1 MLSCTL
7 LQESYVHINGLSEY
21 LPEQVVDNQYF
32 SERTGREPGWFEART
47 GMRERRRAGVGE
59 NANTM
64 AIEAVA
70 RLQKSLANGLGSV
83 DLILGGSYTPWDTIA
98 TIAHVVQ
105 RKFDLQNARALYISS
120 ACSSFLNALELAAAY
135 FDSGRS
141 KSALIVMSEHNSL
154 YCKDDDPQSG
164 HLWGDGAS
172 ALLLSKEQTADTFLK
187 IVDVTTAGLG
197 HLGVGPEGVY
207 LCVRGE
213 GLVMPKGKDVFQ
225 HACRAMEDVS
235 REMLRKHNLQPSDI
249 RLFVAHQA
257 NRRIVN
263 HVSETLGL
271 DASRVASTVETLG
284 NTGCASVPISLLRY
298 RHTLHSGDYV
308 LMVAFGGGY
317 SSGAALAR
325 VV

>member
-1 MLSCTL
+1 M
-7 LQESYVHINGLSEY
+7 YINGLSEY
-21 LPEQVVDNQYF
+21 LPERVVDNQYF

-47 GMRERRRAGVGE
+47 GMRERRRAGPGE

-64 AIEAVA
+64 AVEAVA
-70 RLQKSLANGLGSV
+70 RLQKSLPDGLGNV

-105 RKFDLQNARALYISS
+105 RQFDLKDARALYISS
-120 ACSSFLNALELAAAY
+120 ACSSFLNAIELAAAY

-141 KSALIVMSEHNSL
+141 KSSLIVMSEHNSL
-154 YCKDDDPQSG
+154 YCRDDDAQSG

-172 ALLLSKEQTADTFLK
+172 AMLASREQTPSSFLK
-187 IVDVTTAGLG
+187 ILDVTTAGLG

-207 LCVRGE
+207 LCVRGD
-213 GLVMPKGKDVFQ
+213 GLMMPKGKDVFQ
-225 HACRAMEDVS
+225 HACRSMEDIS
-235 REMLRKHNLQPSDI
+235 REMLRKHDLQVSDV

-257 NRRIVN
+257 NKRIIN
-263 HVSETLGL
+263 HVAEALGL
-271 DASRVASTVETLG
+271 ESARVANTVETLG

-298 RHTLHSGDYV
+298 RNTLRSGDYV
-308 LMVAFGGGY
+308 LLVAFGGGY

>member
-1 MLSCTL
+1 M
-7 LQESYVHINGLSEY
+7 HINGLSEY
-21 LPEQVVDNQYF
+21 LPERVVDNQYF

-47 GMRERRRAGVGE
+47 GMRERRRAGPGE

-64 AIEAVA
+64 AVEAVA
-70 RLQKSLANGLGSV
+70 QLQKSLPNGLGPV
-83 DLILGGSYTPWDTIA
+83 DLVLGGSYTPWDTIA

-105 RKFDLQNARALYISS
+105 RKFDLQDARALYISS

-141 KSALIVMSEHNSL
+141 KNALIVMSEHNSL

-172 ALLLSKEQTADTFLK
+172 ALLLSKEPTPNTFLK
-187 IVDVTTAGLG
+187 VLDVNTSGLG
-197 HLGVGPEGVY
+197 CLGVGPEGVY
-207 LCVRGE
+207 LSVKDE
-213 GLVMPKGKDVFQ
+213 GLVMPKGRDVFQ

-235 REMLRKHNLQPSDI
+235 REMLRKNGLQLSDV

-257 NRRIVN
+257 NKRIVN
-263 HVSETLGL
+263 HVAETLGL
-271 DASRVASTVETLG
+271 SSDRVANTVETLG

-298 RHTLHSGDYV
+298 RHTLRSGDYV
-308 LMVAFGGGY
+308 LLVAFGGGY